1 MKMEKRY
8 TTSDLYISSMLRA
21 KGKELDNTQQIGK
34 KCWFSFRDYEACNEL
49 IKEHWK
55 GNVEVNSKAFI
66 EAIKTLKNLI
76 FEELDK
82 GNLPN

>member
-1 MKMEKRY
+1 MEKKY
-8 TTSDLYISSMLRA
+8 ITSDLYVSSLLRA
-21 KGKELDNTQQIGK
+21 RGKELYNIQQTGK
-34 KCWFSFRDYEACNEL
+34 KCWFVFRDYQSCNKL
-49 IKEHWK
+49 VLEHWK
-55 GNVEVNSKAFI
+55 GNVEVNSKSFI